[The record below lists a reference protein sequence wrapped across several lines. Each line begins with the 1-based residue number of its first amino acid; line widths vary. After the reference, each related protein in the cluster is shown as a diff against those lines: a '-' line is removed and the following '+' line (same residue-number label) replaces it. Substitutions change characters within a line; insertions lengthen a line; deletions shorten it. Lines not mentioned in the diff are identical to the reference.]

1 MDLNLTGR
9 KALVTG
15 GSKGI
20 GLAIARSLAAEG
32 CHITLVARTAAELD
46 KVAAAIRSDFAV
58 EVATIPADLSDGA
71 QIKRVGA
78 AAGDVDILVNS
89 AGGIPRGTL
98 LEIDEER
105 WRRAWD
111 LKVFG
116 FINLTREIYGP
127 MCQRGK
133 GVIINIVGLAG
144 ERPDANYIA
153 GSTANAA
160 LIMFSRSLGGDSIRH
175 GVRVV
180 AVNPGPVETEK
191 HIKDTERL
199 AEERFGDRSRWRDV
213 MAGLPMRRAALPEE
227 VSGMVAFLA
236 SGHAAY
242 ISGSCVTID
251 GGLLSDSA
259 IGVKRG

>member
-1 MDLNLTGR
+1 LDLNLAGR
-9 KALVTG
+9 TALITG

-20 GLAIARSLAAEG
+20 GLAIAKSLAAEG
-32 CHITLVARTAAELD
+32 CHVHLAARTASELAKVAEEIRTRHAVEVTTYPAALTD
-46 KVAAAIRSDFAV
+46 GAQLEKVAAACRHI
-58 EVATIPADLSDGA
+58 
-71 QIKRVGA
+71 
-78 AAGDVDILVNS
+78 DILVNS

-98 LEIDEER
+98 TDIDEET

-116 FINLTREIYGP
+116 CINLTREIYGP
-127 MCQRGK
+127 MCRRGN
-133 GVIINIVGLAG
+133 GVIINIVGLSG
-144 ERPDANYIA
+144 DRPDANYIA
-153 GSTANAA
+153 GSAANAA

-191 HIKDTERL
+191 HTRDTERL
-199 AEERFGDRSRWRDV
+199 EQEKFGEKARWRDV
-213 MAGLPMRRAALPEE
+213 MAGLPMKRAALPEE
-227 VSGMVAFLA
+227 VSSMVAFLA
-236 SGHAAY
+236 SDRASY
-242 ISGSCVTID
+242 ISGSAVTID